1 MMNERGKMKPLLISL
16 LLVVCFSLSFSSN
29 WHKVPQTADFE
40 VSERE
45 TVNASCCVAKS
56 IQRGRVKWFKNK
68 TKIAEA
74 VIYLKDKH
82 VKCLNST
89 LSNFSSKSWD
99 IYSCKVFIEI
109 PVLTELEGNVTF
121 IRGNATEEQRDAP
134 TGDKEEP
141 PPRKLSFTIIAA
153 LAVALPLILITT
165 ICFCWMQ
172 KRRGNTSEV
181 IYDVPHFDSTGAE
194 MEKHSTSS
202 SRGSSQW
209 CQVPLYESLA
219 YFEKVEDKESE

>member
-29 WHKVPQTADFE
+29 LHQNSQTADFK

-45 TVNASCCVAKS
+45 TVNISCCVAKS
-56 IQRGRVKWFKNK
+56 IKRGRVLWFKNK
-68 TKIAEA
+68 TKIAED
-74 VIYLKDKH
+74 VIYLKGER

-89 LSNFSSKSWD
+89 LSNFYSQSWD
-99 IYSCKVFIEI
+99 IYTCKVLIEI
-109 PVLTELEGNVTF
+109 PVFTELEGNVTI

-141 PPRKLSFTIIAA
+141 PPRKLSFTTIAA

-165 ICFCWMQ
+165 ICFCWPQ
-172 KRRGNTSEV
+172 KSKGYTSEV
-181 IYDVPHFDSTGAE
+181 IYVLHFDSTGAE

-209 CQVPLYESLA
+209 CQVPLYNSLA